1 MTNTN
6 TSRPMHLGQDPYND
20 QFSNFDGSN
29 LGSYGLEP
37 LMPPE
42 QQQQPQADFVIDGQ
56 PLPNLTDQQRA
67 ALIKKMQTQS

>member
-20 QFSNFDGSN
+20 QFSNFDGSD

-37 LMPPE
+37 LQASTPPE
-42 QQQQPQADFVIDGQ
+42 EDQYNYVDPATGNK
-56 PLPNLTDQQRA
+56 LMLTPAQRA
-67 ALIKKMQTQS
+67 ALVKKMGS

>member
-20 QFSNFDGSN
+20 QFSNFDGSD

-37 LMPPE
+37 LQPPPPE
-42 QQQQPQADFVIDGQ
+42 EDPYNYVDPATGQ
-56 PLPNLTDQQRA
+56 KMMLTDQQRA
-67 ALIKKMQTQS
+67 ALVKKMGS